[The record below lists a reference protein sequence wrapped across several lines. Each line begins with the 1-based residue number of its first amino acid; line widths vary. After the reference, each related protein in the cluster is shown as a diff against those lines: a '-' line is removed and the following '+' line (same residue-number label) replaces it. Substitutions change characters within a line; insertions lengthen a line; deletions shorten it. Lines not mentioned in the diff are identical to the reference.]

1 MISYSAKRL
10 LSGVAL
16 LAVLSVITF
25 FALRLG
31 TQGVAQQIAGQ
42 SAGPE
47 AVALIEERYGL
58 DRPLAGQFLAWATA
72 ALTGDL
78 GRSWF
83 TGQPVT
89 EAVLTR
95 LAVTVSLT
103 VGSVALTGVL
113 GVFLGALAA
122 TRRGLPDRLVQV
134 LSVLGQAVP
143 GFVIAVGLV
152 LLFAVRLGWFPA
164 TGYTGPSDSVG
175 GWLRSITLPVIA
187 LALGSVGGVAQ
198 QVRGSMLDVLR
209 RDHVRTL
216 ADAGMVR
223 ERCVDVGR
231 GVSRGLPHRRVV
243 YRYVLRSAAGPA
255 LSMLGLQFVIIL
267 GAAVVVEQVFSIPGL
282 GPIALTSTAQGD
294 APLVMGIVIVT
305 GAIVVLVN
313 LLVDLTQ
320 AFLNPKVRLS

>member
-1 MISYSAKRL
+1 MISYSVKRL

-47 AVALIEERYGL
+47 AVALIEDRLGL
-58 DRPLAGQFLAWATA
+58 DRPLAEQFLAWATA

-83 TGQPVT
+83 TGQLVT
-89 EAVLTR
+89 EAVLSR

-122 TRRGLPDRLVQV
+122 TRRGWPDRLVQI

-143 GFVIAVGLV
+143 GFVLAVGLV

-164 TGYTGPSDSVG
+164 TGYTDPSASVG

-187 LALGSVGGVAQ
+187 LALGSVGSVAQ

-216 ADAGMVR
+216 R
-223 ERCVDVGR
+223 
-231 GVSRGLPHRRVV
+231 SRGLPRNRVV
-243 YRYVLRSAAGPA
+243 YRYVLRNASGPA

-282 GPIALTSTAQGD
+282 GPIALTSTSQGD
-294 APLVMGIVIVT
+294 VPLVMGIVIVT

>member
-1 MISYSAKRL
+1 MIPYSVKRL

-47 AVALIEERYGL
+47 AVALIEGRLGL
-58 DRPLAGQFLAWATA
+58 DRPLAEQFLAWATA

-83 TGQPVT
+83 TGQLVT
-89 EAVLTR
+89 EAVLSR

-103 VGSVALTGVL
+103 VGSVALTGVF
-113 GVFLGALAA
+113 GVLLGALAA
-122 TRRGLPDRLVQV
+122 TRRGWPDRLVQI

-152 LLFAVRLGWFPA
+152 LLFAVRLDWFPA
-164 TGYTGPSDSVG
+164 TGYTDPSESVG
-175 GWLRSITLPVIA
+175 GWLRSLALPVTA

-216 ADAGMVR
+216 R
-223 ERCVDVGR
+223 
-231 GVSRGLPHRRVV
+231 SRGLPRNRVV
-243 YRYVLRSAAGPA
+243 YRYVLRNAAGPA
-255 LSMLGLQFVIIL
+255 LSVLGLQFVIIL
-267 GAAVVVEQVFSIPGL
+267 GAAVVVEQVFSVPGL
-282 GPIALTSTAQGD
+282 GPVALTSTSQGD
-294 APLVMGIVIVT
+294 VPLVMGIVIVT

-313 LLVDLTQ
+313 LVVDLLQ

>member
-1 MISYSAKRL
+1 MISYSVQRL

-47 AVALIEERYGL
+47 AVALIEERHGL
-58 DRPLAGQFLAWATA
+58 DRPLAEQFLAWASA

-83 TGQPVT
+83 TGELVT
-89 EAVLTR
+89 EAVLSR

-113 GVFLGALAA
+113 GVVLGALAA
-122 TRRGLPDRLVQV
+122 TRRGWPDRLVQV

-143 GFVIAVGLV
+143 GFVLAVGLV
-152 LLFAVRLGWFPA
+152 LLFAVRLQWFPA
-164 TGYTGPSDSVG
+164 TGYTDPSDSFG
-175 GWLRSITLPVIA
+175 GWIRSVTLPVIA
-187 LALGSVGGVAQ
+187 LALGAVGGVAQ

-216 ADAGMVR
+216 R
-223 ERCVDVGR
+223 
-231 GVSRGLPHRRVV
+231 SRGLPRRRVV
-243 YRYVLRSAAGPA
+243 YRYVLRNAAGPA

-282 GPIALTSTAQGD
+282 GPIALTSTSQGD
-294 APLVMGIVIVT
+294 VPLVMGIVIVT

>member
-1 MISYSAKRL
+1 MITYSVKRL
-10 LSGVAL
+10 LSGAAL

-58 DRPLAGQFLAWATA
+58 DRPLAQQFLSWAA
-72 ALTGDL
+72 SALTGDL

-89 EAVLTR
+89 EAVLSR
-95 LAVTVSLT
+95 LAVTVNLA
-103 VGSVALTGVL
+103 VGSVALTGAL
-113 GVFLGALAA
+113 GVLLGALAA
-122 TRRGLPDRLVQV
+122 TRRGWPDRLVQV

-143 GFVIAVGLV
+143 GFVLAVGLV
-152 LLFAVRLGWFPA
+152 LLFAVQLRWFPA
-164 TGYTGPSDSVG
+164 TGYTDPSDSVG
-175 GWLRSITLPVIA
+175 GWIRSLTLPVLA
-187 LALGSVGGVAQ
+187 LAVGSVGGVAQ

-216 ADAGMVR
+216 R
-223 ERCVDVGR
+223 
-231 GVSRGLPHRRVV
+231 SRGLPRRRVL
-243 YRYVLRSAAGPA
+243 YRYVLRNAAGPA
-255 LSMLGLQFVIIL
+255 LSVLGLQFVIIL
-267 GAAVVVEQVFSIPGL
+267 SAAVVVEQVFSIPGL
-282 GPIALTSTAQGD
+282 GPVALTSTARGD
-294 APLVMGIVIVT
+294 APLVMGVVLVT
-305 GAIVVLVN
+305 GALVVLVN
-313 LLVDLTQ
+313 LLVDLLQ

>member
-209 RDHVRTL
+209 RDHVRPL
-216 ADAGMVR
+216 R
-223 ERCVDVGR
+223 
-231 GVSRGLPHRRVV
+231 SRGLPHRRVV

>member
-216 ADAGMVR
+216 R
-223 ERCVDVGR
+223 
-231 GVSRGLPHRRVV
+231 SRGLPHRRVV